1 MQRTTPRPTP
11 LARRLALLL
20 IVLCA
25 LPSSAFAANAL
36 PMARTPLRLH
46 AQARWAAR
54 PIENYRITVRVESQN
69 RACFQE
75 VESRNARNAITR
87 DSCRTFWLSA
97 LTVARLF
104 DLSSRLERAPECS
117 PAIQRCACERLRI
130 GGATFD
136 ERLGFPTQVSLQR
149 WVRPNP
155 GHFDFWRHL
164 AEQRALPTCGEFGS
178 LVRLTVV
185 AFTPLVP

>member
-1 MQRTTPRPTP
+1 MRCTTLRPSP
-11 LARRLALLL
+11 LAQRLALLL
-20 IVLCA
+20 LILCTLPGSA
-25 LPSSAFAANAL
+25 LAATNVPL
-36 PMARTPLRLH
+36 ARTPLRLR
-46 AQARWAAR
+46 AQERWAAR
-54 PIENYRITVRVESQN
+54 PFENYRITVRVESQN

-75 VESRNARNAITR
+75 VEIRGERNAITR

-97 LTVARLF
+97 LSVTRLF
-104 DLSSRLERAPECS
+104 DLSTRLERAPECS
-117 PAIQRCACERLRI
+117 PAVQACACQRMRI

-136 ERLGFPTQVSLQR
+136 DQLGYPTQISLQR

-164 AEQRALPTCGEFGS
+164 AEQRALPPCNDFGA

-185 AFTPLVP
+185 ALTPLV